1 MSQVV
6 AIIATTI
13 WKYDITTKGDV
24 TMKMKYLTYCAL
36 MVLAIFSASASA
48 DLAIVGD
55 ANNDGVI
62 TTADAAL
69 VLQMATG
76 SIAADPNSADVN
88 YDGTTNS
95 VDALM
100 VLLMTQQAQV
110 CVDAPDTA
118 SDAFDATID
127 ICKVTDLD
135 SGQFDLTFD
144 SSVVNVTAVGAGDI
158 GGTEV
163 PIDSWNF
170 TDADTIRVLFNIP
183 DATGVSGS
191 GQIATISFE
200 IVGAPGDT
208 SVLDLS
214 DGMLVDA
221 MSNET
226 PALWYGCEVAIGVPV
241 AVNSPEVITSAFG
254 ATVDVEDITGMNG
267 GQFDL
272 TFDPGVVNVTDVT
285 SGEIGGTEIPI
296 VDWKFMDADT
306 IRVLFKLSGV
316 DGVSGTGSLAT
327 IDFAVVG
334 SQSDACALDIS
345 DGTLS
350 DSEADEIPATWADAA
365 VAIGVTVAVNSPE
378 VTTSAFSATVDV
390 EDVLDMNGGQFDL
403 TFDPGVVNVT
413 DVTSGEIGG
422 TEIPIVDWKFMDA
435 DTIRV
440 LFKLSGADGV
450 SGTGSLVTISF
461 EVTGTS
467 GNTCNLDISDGTL
480 ADTAADEIP
489 AIWIGCTVVV

>member
-1 MSQVV
+1 VSQVV
-6 AIIATTI
+6 DIIATTI
-13 WKYDITTKGDV
+13 WKYDITTKGYV

-48 DLAIVGD
+48 DLTIVGD

-127 ICKVTDLD
+127 VCKVIDLD

-170 TDADTIRVLFNIP
+170 TGADTIRVLFNIP

-200 IVGAPGDT
+200 IMGAPGDT

-226 PALWYGCEVAIGVPV
+226 PALWYGCEVAIGVTV
-241 AVNSPEVITSAFG
+241 AVNSPEVTTSAFS
-254 ATVDVEDITGMNG
+254 ATVDVEDIVGMNG

-285 SGEIGGTEIPI
+285 SGEIGGT
-296 VDWKFMDADT
+296 A
-306 IRVLFKLSGV
+306 
-316 DGVSGTGSLAT
+316 
-327 IDFAVVG
+327 
-334 SQSDACALDIS
+334 
-345 DGTLS
+345 
-350 DSEADEIPATWADAA
+350 
-365 VAIGVTVAVNSPE
+365 
-378 VTTSAFSATVDV
+378 
-390 EDVLDMNGGQFDL
+390 
-403 TFDPGVVNVT
+403 
-413 DVTSGEIGG
+413 
-422 TEIPIVDWKFMDA
+422 IPIVDWKFMDA

-450 SGTGSLVTISF
+450 SGTGSLATVSF

-480 ADTAADEIP
+480 ADTAAAEIP

>member
-6 AIIATTI
+6 DIVATTV
-13 WKYDITTKGDV
+13 WMCNITTKGDV
-24 TMKMKYLTYCAL
+24 TTKTKYLTYCTL
-36 MVLAIFSASASA
+36 MVLVVFSASASA

-55 ANNDGVI
+55 VNNDGVI

-76 SIAADPNSADVN
+76 SVAADPNSADVN
-88 YDGTTNS
+88 YDGATNP
-95 VDALM
+95 VDALI

-110 CVDAPDTA
+110 RVNAPDIA

-127 ICKVTDLD
+127 ICEITDLD

-170 TDADTIRVLFNIP
+170 TNADTIRVLFNIP

-208 SVLDLS
+208 SVLNLS
-214 DGMLVDA
+214 SGLLVDA
-221 MSNET
+221 TSNET
-226 PALWYGCEVAIGVPV
+226 SALWYGCDVAIGVPV
-241 AVNSPEVITSAFG
+241 AINSPEVITGAFSATVDVEDITGINGGQCDLTFDPSVVNVTNVTSG
-254 ATVDVEDITGMNG
+254 EIGGTAIPIDSWRFMDADTIRVLFKLSGANGVSGTGSLATIDFAMIGSQSDASALDLSNGTLSNTEADEIPATWADAAVAIGVPVAINSPEVITGAFSATVDVEDITGMNG

-272 TFDPGVVNVTDVT
+272 TFDPSVVNVTAVDA
-285 SGEIGGTEIPI
+285 GDIGGTEVPI
-296 VDWKFMDADT
+296 
-306 IRVLFKLSGV
+306 
-316 DGVSGTGSLAT
+316 
-327 IDFAVVG
+327 
-334 SQSDACALDIS
+334 
-345 DGTLS
+345 
-350 DSEADEIPATWADAA
+350 SEWR
-365 VAIGVTVAVNSPE
+365 
-378 VTTSAFSATVDV
+378 
-390 EDVLDMNGGQFDL
+390 
-403 TFDPGVVNVT
+403 
-413 DVTSGEIGG
+413 
-422 TEIPIVDWKFMDA
+422 FMDA

-440 LFKLSGADGV
+440 LFKLSGANGV
-450 SGTGSLVTISF
+450 SGTGSLTSVSF
-461 EVTGTS
+461 EVTGASGDTS
-467 GNTCNLDISDGTL
+467 NLSISNGLL
-480 ADTAADEIP
+480 ADTAADKIP